1 MFVIHARNIR
11 FFYKEAKV
19 KPRETLYINAKHA
32 IVSDEGF
39 VRLFDERGE
48 QIFAG
53 CLEFEK
59 FSNDEGTYDKSDML
73 YRYHSTLK
81 DGVRIGLLDECIA
94 YFTDISAEEV

>member
-1 MFVIHARNIR
+1 MFVIYAKNIR

-53 CLEFEK
+53 CLT
-59 FSNDEGTYDKSDML
+59 SEGSLNNAIEWALRDD
-73 YRYHSTLK
+73 
-81 DGVRIGLLDECIA
+81 VV

>member
-1 MFVIHARNIR
+1 MFVIYTKNIR

-53 CLEFEK
+53 CLTSEEPL
-59 FSNDEGTYDKSDML
+59 NNAIEWAL
-73 YRYHSTLK
+73 R
-81 DGVRIGLLDECIA
+81 GVVVK
-94 YFTDISAEEV
+94 FTDISAEEV

>member
-1 MFVIHARNIR
+1 MFVIYTKNIR

-53 CLEFEK
+53 CLAFEK
-59 FSNDEGTYDKSDML
+59 YGVGGGVFQLDIP
-73 YRYHSTLK
+73 LK
-81 DGVRIGLLDECIA
+81 DAVRTALLNDDVV

>member
-1 MFVIHARNIR
+1 MFVIYAKNIR

-39 VRLFDERGE
+39 VRLFNERGE

-53 CLEFEK
+53 CLKFEIYLIGNGAFREDLSLK
-59 FSNDEGTYDKSDML
+59 EAIPIALSDKL
-73 YRYHSTLK
+73 VK
-81 DGVRIGLLDECIA
+81 
-94 YFTDISAEEV
+94 FTDISAEEV

>member
-1 MFVIHARNIR
+1 MFAIYTKNIR

-19 KPRETLYINAKHA
+19 KPHDVLYINAKHA
-32 IVSDEGF
+32 IVSDEGCY

-53 CLEFEK
+53 ALQSSMSSRTSSDLGYYVK
-59 FSNDEGTYDKSDML
+59 KALNDD
-73 YRYHSTLK
+73 
-81 DGVRIGLLDECIA
+81 VV

>member
-1 MFVIHARNIR
+1 MFVIYTKNIR

-53 CLEFEK
+53 ALRSDSSPSSDLGYYVK
-59 FSNDEGTYDKSDML
+59 KALNDD
-73 YRYHSTLK
+73 
-81 DGVRIGLLDECIA
+81 VV